1 MIIVYSD
8 ASMRSRLERL
18 MQVADLAV
26 EWKASPNEF
35 EDALCVAHVG
45 VVGSRSLG
53 KHEVD
58 WLRIAL
64 ARVASRPSC
73 VVVTPL
79 TIESVQRRRSR
90 RTCPFRV
97 VWEEE
102 VEARLPPVVMD
113 LLKSRQRSPLGS
125 AVERMVEN
133 CRPRPAVRK
142 ALEII
147 CGMPEGTLCRPPHLD
162 SRLSVDGPVQDHP
175 PPTSVKN
182 LAASVFLTASP
193 LRRYWKLD
201 LPLRCGPKQL
211 LKWSLLLWAIRRR
224 LEGDSWYLI
233 SMEAGVR
240 QRTVRRYASELAGC
254 GIVKA
259 VRDPDSIRVRFAA
272 WWADQMG
279 G

>member
-1 MIIVYSD
+1 MIIAYSD
-8 ASMRSRLERL
+8 SSMRSRLQRL
-18 MQVADLAV
+18 LQVADLEV
-26 EWKASPNEF
+26 EWKGSPSDF
-35 EDALCVAHVG
+35 QDALRLAHVG

-53 KHEVD
+53 EHEVD
-58 WLRIAL
+58 WLRVAL
-64 ARVASRPSC
+64 TGLAFRPSC

-90 RTCPFRV
+90 ETCPFQV

-113 LLKSRQRSPLGS
+113 LRGRRGSPLGS
-125 AVERMVEN
+125 AVERMVED

-147 CGMPEGTLCRPPHLD
+147 CGMPEGTLCRPAELD
-162 SRLSVDGPVQDHP
+162 SRRSVDGPVQDHP
-175 PPTSVKN
+175 PPTSVKR
-182 LAASVFLTASP
+182 LAGLVFLTASP

-233 SMEAGVR
+233 STEAGVR
-240 QRTVRRYASELAGC
+240 RRTVRRYASELAGC

-259 VRDPDSIRVRFAA
+259 VRDPDSIRARFAA
-272 WWADQMG
+272 WWTDQMG